1 MLHLTP
7 ALTRAGLMILL
18 ALALTSALTPCLAAR
33 SGGQP
38 EIAPASGTQTPAIA
52 LAPFAAVAATAM
64 PTAPHAPTPPET
76 SMRTPTSDVTTYGH
90 LTLSDHADQDAYVL
104 IQDGEALMHG
114 STEDLARARRLAGST
129 GALLWF
135 RNGGKSYVVRDAA
148 TLQRIRVLYAPVS
161 QLGEAQGALGERQG
175 RLGEQQAALGMQ
187 MAAVAERDAAAA
199 VAQTRASLARD
210 TAAARPA
217 TSTTQQANAARQR
230 STQQQIEAL
239 ATQQQALAA
248 QQADLATQQ
257 AAASARADGQ
267 ARHAMREAIRNGL
280 ASPVTR

>member
-1 MLHLTP
+1 MWHITP
-7 ALTRAGLMILL
+7 VSARAGVAAIL
-18 ALALTSALTPCLAAR
+18 ALALTSVLTPCLAAR
-33 SGGQP
+33 SAGQP
-38 EIAPASGTQTPAIA
+38 ETAPAFGTQTPAIA

-64 PTAPHAPTPPET
+64 PTAPHAPAPPATPT
-76 SMRTPTSDVTTYGH
+76 RTPAGDVTTYGH
-90 LTLSDHADQDAYVL
+90 LTLSDRPDQDAYVL
-104 IQDGEALMHG
+104 IEDGEALMHG
-114 STEDLARARRLAGST
+114 STEDLARARRLAGNT

-135 RNGGKSYVVRDAA
+135 RNGGKSYVVRDPA

-175 RLGEQQAALGMQ
+175 RLGEQQAALGTQ
-187 MAAVAERDAAAA
+187 MATVAARDAAAA
-199 VAQTRASLARD
+199 VAQARASLTRD

-217 TSTTQQANAARQR
+217 TSTTQQADAARQR

-257 AAASARADGQ
+257 AAASARADDQ
-267 ARHAMREAIRNGL
+267 ARHVMREAIRNGL